1 MKTSKQVS
9 IPPALTASLVLA
21 ITLLAGPAATANPAE
36 PTGTAPDQES
46 DWVATR
52 DAHPQL
58 VTEFYAEY
66 LPEIMGSLGAEGFD
80 EEIQQISVEIEE
92 EAKQGARL
100 LLAELEKRLAGEP
113 NAAVRQDLE
122 ILIGTVERDLQTTE
136 LEERLMLPYFDLSET
151 VFRGIRALLD
161 EQVDEDRRDAAL
173 VRLRRYAGLEEGY
186 APLTEQTETF
196 IRAKLDQ
203 TDLIGPFREEIEN
216 DLARAPRLVAGI
228 GQLFDA
234 WGPAGYEE
242 AYTVLQEQLSA
253 YHSFIEQEVLPR
265 ARDDFRLPPELY
277 ALSLEDLGVDM
288 PIPEL
293 TSRAKV
299 AFKEIQNEMQAL
311 ASVIAENE
319 GLEDSDYRA
328 VIRHLKKK
336 QLTEDRIL
344 AFYTARI
351 EDIEEITEREAVTTL
366 PERDLRLRLATEAE
380 EGMVQAATIRWPQLL
395 GDAAEVG
402 EIILP
407 VRRASTATLSGET
420 TSSPDEDGAGEV
432 IDDFTHE
439 AAAWSLIVHEG
450 RPGHELQ
457 MASIMERGVSKA
469 RAFYAFNST
478 NIEGWALYA
487 EAEMK
492 PYLPLDAQ
500 LVSLQHRLLRAAR
513 AHLDPGLQLGEIT
526 PEDAMRVLTEDVV
539 ISTALA
545 EQEVERYTSDS
556 PGQATAYFCG
566 YARLLELR
574 ADVEILLGDEFDRR
588 AFNDFVLAQGLVPP
602 ALLRQ
607 AVMAEFVGGS

>member
-1 MKTSKQVS
+1 MNLPFRFAVQKP
-9 IPPALTASLVLA
+9 IALAQLVVISVTAGLILA
-21 ITLLAGPAATANPAE
+21 TE
-36 PTGTAPDQES
+36 PVNARND
-46 DWVATR
+46 DWVATS
-52 DAHPQL
+52 DANTQL
-58 VTEFYAEY
+58 VTEFYARY
-66 LPEIMGSLGAEGFD
+66 LPEIIGSLGAEGFD
-80 EEIQQISVEIEE
+80 EEIRQISVAIEE
-92 EAKQGARL
+92 ESKRGART
-100 LLAELEKRLAGEP
+100 LLAELEKRLVDEP
-113 NAAVRQDLE
+113 QAAVRQDLE
-122 ILIGTVERDLQTTE
+122 ILIGTLELDLRTTE
-136 LEERLMLPYFDLSET
+136 LEERLLLPYYDVAET
-151 VFRGIRALLD
+151 IFVGLRALLD

-186 APLTEQTETF
+186 TPLTEQAETF
-196 IRAKLDQ
+196 IRAKLGQ
-203 TDLIGPFREEIEN
+203 ADLLGPFREEIEN
-216 DLARAPRLVAGI
+216 DLVRAPRLVAGI
-228 GQLFDA
+228 AQLFEA
-234 WGPAGYEE
+234 YGMSGYEE
-242 AYTVLQEQLSA
+242 SYTALQEQLGA
-253 YHSFIEQEVLPR
+253 YHAFIEQEVLPR
-265 ARDDFRLPPELY
+265 AREDFRLPPELY

-288 PIPEL
+288 SIPEL

-299 AFKEIQNEMQAL
+299 GFKEIQNEMQAL
-311 ASVIAENE
+311 ANVIAAND
-319 GLEDSDYRA
+319 GLEDSDYRV
-328 VIRHLKKK
+328 VIRHLKQK

-344 AFYTARI
+344 DFYTARI
-351 EDIEEITEREAVTTL
+351 ADIEEITERERVTTL

-380 EGMVQAATIRWPQLL
+380 EAMVQAATIRWPQLL

-407 VRRASTATLSGET
+407 VRRASTSTPGGET
-420 TSSPDEDGAGEV
+420 TSNPDDDGAGEI

-500 LVSLQHRLLRAAR
+500 LISLQHRLLRAAR

-526 PEDAMRVLTEDVV
+526 PEEAMRVLTEDVV
-539 ISTALA
+539 LSVPLA

-556 PGQATAYFCG
+556 PGQATSYFCG

-574 ADVEILLGDEFDRR
+574 ADVEILLGDDFDRR

-607 AVMAEFVGGS
+607 AVMAEFVAGP